1 MEYVEFRG
9 VDNLV
14 YAEVTKDDA
23 EGFETGDVKELAGAG
38 EISKTTATSSA
49 TKYYDNG
56 PRIVIN
62 AEGADTITITSSVPI
77 LATLA
82 ELTGKMIDPNTGAF
96 IDTESEPKYYA
107 LGYRFQK
114 TDGTYRYVWR
124 LKGAFGIP
132 DESSKSKDES
142 TDTNNTQLTYTGI
155 ETSHAFT
162 VGTKKKAAKAVVVDD
177 TPDSKCDVSTFFD
190 QVTTPETLVAK
201 SEAAS
206 VSTMSATA
214 NESEPTTAKTATK
227 TTAKTAEKK

>member
-23 EGFETGDVKELAGAG
+23 EGFETGQVKELAGAG

-62 AEGADTITITSSVPI
+62 AEGADTITITSSVPL

-155 ETSHAFT
+155 ETSHEFT

-190 QVTTPETLVAK
+190 RVTTPETLVVK
-201 SEAAS
+201 SEAVGA
-206 VSTMSATA
+206 STMSATA
-214 NESEPTTAKTATK
+214 NESEPTEAK
-227 TTAKTAEKK
+227 TTAKTEAKK